1 MIRVCA
7 IAMVAVGMCG
17 CGGDSSAAIAPSP
30 IATPV
35 APAPVLQ
42 GSDGALYGV
51 VTAVTADGRAP
62 LGGVELEVA
71 VCPKRGFAAT
81 EFVHAVTGA
90 DGTYRVLNMCSGQTY
105 VWMEKAGYTTQPNL
119 PPCDGGCLY
128 VSIDRETRFDIEM
141 VKQ

>member
-7 IAMVAVGMCG
+7 IAMIAVGMCG

-42 GSDGALYGV
+42 GADGALFGVVSV
-51 VTAVTADGRAP
+51 VTANGRTP

-71 VCPKRGFAAT
+71 VCPTRGFGAT
-81 EFVHAVTGA
+81 AFVRAVTGV
-90 DGTYRVLNMCSGQTY
+90 DGTYRVLGMCGGQTY
-105 VWMEKAGYTTQPNL
+105 VWMMKTGYTTQPNL
-119 PPCDGGCLY
+119 PQCDGGCLFA
-128 VSIDRETRFDIEM
+128 VVDGETRFDIEM